1 MFKNFY
7 KSLLLLLEKQI
18 FVFYFIVG
26 FFWLFVFFYIFF
38 FFGFFFHSH
47 SFFFFN
53 NFLNGLDILSFS
65 NLHIDNF
72 ISHLYLYKF
81 NYYFDDSFYKP
92 GASLFFYPTL
102 NHFSL
107 PIFKNVIICYYNSI
121 FTFPFFED
129 GLVFSVKVDYGL
141 QKLGFFY
148 NFLDYYNGLHSKIDL
163 QPLFANYY
171 FIDFFYSTFY
181 YEFLYF
187 FKDAEENNFF

>member
-26 FFWLFVFFYIFF
+26 FFWLFVFFFLFF
-38 FFGFFFHSH
+38 FFGFFFFSH
-47 SFFFFN
+47 FFF
-53 NFLNGLDILSFS
+53 
-65 NLHIDNF
+65 
-72 ISHLYLYKF
+72 
-81 NYYFDDSFYKP
+81 
-92 GASLFFYPTL
+92 
-102 NHFSL
+102 
-107 PIFKNVIICYYNSI
+107 
-121 FTFPFFED
+121 FFED